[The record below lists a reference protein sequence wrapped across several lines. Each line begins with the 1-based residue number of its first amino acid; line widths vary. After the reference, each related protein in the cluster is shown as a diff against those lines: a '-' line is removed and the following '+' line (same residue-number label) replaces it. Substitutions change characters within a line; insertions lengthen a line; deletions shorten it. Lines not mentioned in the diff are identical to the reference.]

1 MIAHLSGVVSAVSP
15 DQAVVDVGGVGLAV
29 SCTPSTLATLR
40 IGTSARLATSLVV
53 REDSLTLYG
62 FLDDDE
68 RGLFELLQTASG
80 VGPRLAQAVLAI
92 HRPAAIRRAVASS
105 DVAALTQ
112 VPGIGK
118 KGAERLLIDLKDR
131 LGAGPETGSGS
142 PVDGSGAALGEPGW
156 RRSLMQALLG
166 LGWNPREAEA
176 ALQAVTPEAEDR
188 IERGESVEV
197 GVLLRQALSSLDR
210 L

>member
-15 DQAVVDVGGVGLAV
+15 DQAVVDIGGVGLAV

-40 IGTSARLATSLVV
+40 TGTATRLATSLVV

-62 FLDDDE
+62 FVDDDE
-68 RGLFELLQTASG
+68 RSLFELLQTASG

-131 LGAGPETGSGS
+131 LGSGPETGSGS
-142 PVDGSGAALGEPGW
+142 SAAGAGAPENESGW
-156 RRSLMQALLG
+156 RRSLLQALLG

-176 ALQAVTPEAEDR
+176 ALQAVAPEAEER
-188 IERGESVEV
+188 IERGDSVDV
-197 GVLLRQALSSLDR
+197 GTLLRQALSSLDR

>member
-1 MIAHLSGVVSAVSP
+1 MISHVTGVVSAVGP

-29 SCTPSTLATLR
+29 SCTPSTLAGLR
-40 IGTSARLATSLVV
+40 IGIGARLATSLVV

-62 FLDDDE
+62 FVDDDE
-68 RGLFELLQTASG
+68 RSLFELLQTASG

-92 HRPAAIRRAVASS
+92 HRPSAIRRAVASS

-112 VPGIGK
+112 VPGIGR

-131 LGAGPETGSGS
+131 LGAGPEYGVGPLRSEAGSAAGS
-142 PVDGSGAALGEPGW
+142 DGW
-156 RRSLMQALLG
+156 RNSLMQALLG
-166 LGWNPREAEA
+166 LGWNPREVEVGLEA
-176 ALQAVTPEAEDR
+176 VAPQAQAR
-188 IERGESVEV
+188 IERGEDVDV
-197 GVLLRQALSSLDR
+197 GLLLRRALSSLDR

>member
-1 MIAHLSGVVSAVSP
+1 MIAHLSGVISAVTP
-15 DQAVVDVGGVGLAV
+15 DQAVIDVGGVGLAI

-40 IGTSARLATSLVV
+40 IGSAARLATSLVV

-62 FLDDDE
+62 FVDDDE
-68 RGLFELLQTASG
+68 RSLFELLQTASG

-131 LGAGPETGSGS
+131 LGAGPETASDAPG
-142 PVDGSGAALGEPGW
+142 DGSAAALDEPGW

-176 ALQAVTPEAEDR
+176 ALQAVTPEAEER
-188 IERGESVEV
+188 IARGASVEV
-197 GVLLRQALSSLDR
+197 GVLLRHALSSLDR

>member
-1 MIAHLSGVVSAVSP
+1 MIAHLTGVVSAVGP

-40 IGTSARLATSLVV
+40 TGTAARLATSLVV

-62 FLDDDE
+62 FVDDDE
-68 RGLFELLQTASG
+68 RTLFELLQTANG

-105 DVAALTQ
+105 DIAALTQ

-131 LGAGPETGSGS
+131 LGAGPETGSAGS
-142 PVDGSGAALGEPGW
+142 VPGSAVADGEPGW

-176 ALQAVTPEAEDR
+176 ALQAVTPEAEER
-188 IERGESVEV
+188 IERGDTVEV
-197 GVLLRQALSSLDR
+197 GALLRQALSSLDR

>member
-1 MIAHLSGVVSAVSP
+1 MIAHLSGVVSAVGP
-15 DQAVVDVGGVGLAV
+15 DQVVIDVGGAGLAV

-40 IGTSARLATSLVV
+40 IGTTARLATSLVV

-62 FLDDDE
+62 FVDDDE

-105 DVAALTQ
+105 DLAALTQ

-131 LGAGPETGSGS
+131 LGAGPETGSLS
-142 PVDGSGAALGEPGW
+142 HDDGSATVASEPGW

-188 IERGESVEV
+188 IEQGNSVDV
-197 GVLLRQALSSLDR
+197 GSLLRHALSGLDR

>member
-15 DQAVVDVGGVGLAV
+15 DQAVMDIGGVGLAV

-40 IGTSARLATSLVV
+40 IGTPARLATSLVV

-62 FLDDDE
+62 FVDDDE
-68 RGLFELLQTASG
+68 RSLFELLQTASG

-131 LGAGPETGSGS
+131 LGAGPESGS
-142 PVDGSGAALGEPGW
+142 EGLGATTGAALDEPGW

-176 ALQAVTPEAEDR
+176 ALVAVAPQAEDR

-197 GVLLRQALSSLDR
+197 GMLLRQALSSLDR

>member
-1 MIAHLSGVVSAVSP
+1 MIAHLNGVVSALGP
-15 DQAVVDVGGVGLAV
+15 DLAVLEVGGVGLAV
-29 SCTPSTLATLR
+29 SCAPSTLATLR
-40 IGTSARLATSLVV
+40 IGTATRLATSLVV

-62 FLDDDE
+62 FVDDDE
-68 RGLFELLQTASG
+68 RILFELLQTASG

-131 LGAGPETGSGS
+131 LGTGPESG
-142 PVDGSGAALGEPGW
+142 PIGAADGAGLPGGEPGW

-166 LGWNPREAEA
+166 LGWNPREAQA
-176 ALQAVTPEAEDR
+176 ALQAVTPEAEER
-188 IERGESVEV
+188 IERGDSVEV
-197 GVLLRQALSSLDR
+197 GALLRQALSSLDR

>member
-1 MIAHLSGVVSAVSP
+1 LIAHLNGVVSAVGP
-15 DQAVVDVGGVGLAV
+15 DQAVVEVGGVGLAV

-40 IGTSARLATSLVV
+40 IGTATRLATSLVV

-62 FLDDDE
+62 FVDDDE

-92 HRPAAIRRAVASS
+92 HRPVAIRRAVASR

-131 LGAGPETGSGS
+131 LGSGPETGSDAAA
-142 PVDGSGAALGEPGW
+142 DGSISPSSEPGW

-176 ALQAVTPEAEDR
+176 ALQAVTPEAEER
-188 IERGESVEV
+188 IERGDSVEV
-197 GVLLRQALSSLDR
+197 GALLRQALASLDR

>member
-1 MIAHLSGVVSAVSP
+1 MIAHLAGVVSAVSP
-15 DQAVVDVGGVGLAV
+15 DQAVIDVGGVGLAV
-29 SCTPSTLATLR
+29 SCTPGTLVTLR
-40 IGTSARLATSLVV
+40 TGTPARLATSLVV

-62 FLDDDE
+62 FVDDDE
-68 RGLFELLQTASG
+68 RSLFELLQTATG

-92 HRPAAIRRAVASS
+92 HRPSAIRRAVASG

-131 LGAGPETGSGS
+131 LGTAPETGSAG
-142 PVDGSGAALGEPGW
+142 VGGGQAAPGEPGW

-166 LGWNPREAEA
+166 LGWTPREAEA
-176 ALQAVTPEAEDR
+176 ALQAVTAEAEER
-188 IERGESVEV
+188 IERGDSVEV
-197 GVLLRQALSSLDR
+197 GALLRQALSSLDR

>member
-1 MIAHLSGVVSAVSP
+1 VIAHLSGVVSAVSP
-15 DQAVVDVGGVGLAV
+15 DLAVVDVGGVGLAI

-40 IGTSARLATSLVV
+40 IGTAARLATSLVV

-62 FLDDDE
+62 FVDDDE

-131 LGAGPETGSGS
+131 LGSGPETASGS
-142 PVDGSGAALGEPGW
+142 PAGGPIGALGEPGW

>member
-1 MIAHLSGVVSAVSP
+1 MIAHLTGVVSAVGP
-15 DQAVVDVGGVGLAV
+15 DQAVVDIGGVGLAV

-40 IGTSARLATSLVV
+40 TGTASRLATSLVV

-62 FLDDDE
+62 FVDDDE
-68 RGLFELLQTASG
+68 RSLFELLQTASG
-80 VGPRLAQAVLAI
+80 VGPRLAQAILAI
-92 HRPAAIRRAVASS
+92 HRPGAIRRAVASS

-131 LGAGPETGSGS
+131 LGTGPEPT
-142 PVDGSGAALGEPGW
+142 SGASTGGGGLPGGETGW

-166 LGWNPREAEA
+166 LGWGPREAEA
-176 ALQAVTPEAEDR
+176 ALQAVTPEAEER
-188 IERGESVEV
+188 IERGDTVEV
-197 GVLLRQALSSLDR
+197 GALLRQALSSLDR

>member
-1 MIAHLSGVVSAVSP
+1 MIAHLAGVVSAVSP
-15 DQAVVDVGGVGLAV
+15 EQAIIDIGGVGLAV
-29 SCTPSTLATLR
+29 SCTPGTLATLR
-40 IGTSARLATSLVV
+40 TGTATRLATSLVV

-62 FLDDDE
+62 FVDDDE
-68 RGLFELLQTASG
+68 RSLFELLQTATG

-92 HRPAAIRRAVASS
+92 HRPSAIRRAVAGG

-131 LGAGPETGSGS
+131 LGSGPETSSGT
-142 PVDGSGAALGEPGW
+142 AADAAAAPGGESSW

-176 ALQAVTPEAEDR
+176 ALQAVTPEAEERIDR
-188 IERGESVEV
+188 GASVEV
-197 GVLLRQALSSLDR
+197 GALLRQALSSLDR

>member
-1 MIAHLSGVVSAVSP
+1 MISHLSGTVSALGP
-15 DQAVVDVGGVGLAV
+15 DQAVIDIGGVGLAV
-29 SCTPSTLATLR
+29 SCTPSTLAGLR
-40 IGTSARLATSLVV
+40 RGEAARLATSLVV

-62 FLDDDE
+62 FADDDE
-68 RGLFELLQTASG
+68 RGVFEILQTASG

-92 HRPAAIRRAVASS
+92 HRPTEVRRAVAAG

-131 LGAGPETGSGS
+131 LGAGPDSGS
-142 PVDGSGAALGEPGW
+142 LGESVSRAGLGTGW
-156 RRSLMQALLG
+156 RGPLLEALIG
-166 LGWNPREAEA
+166 LGWGAREVESALHAVAPEA
-176 ALQAVTPEAEDR
+176 ASR
-188 IERGESVEV
+188 IESGQPVEV
-197 GVLLRQALSSLDR
+197 ADLLRRALATLDR

>member
-1 MIAHLSGVVSAVSP
+1 VIAHLSGVVSAVGP
-15 DQAVVDVGGVGLAV
+15 DLAVVDVGGVGLAV

-40 IGTSARLATSLVV
+40 TGTPARLATSLVV

-62 FLDDDE
+62 FVDDDE
-68 RGLFELLQTASG
+68 RSLFELLQTASG

-105 DVAALTQ
+105 DVAVLTQ

-131 LGAGPETGSGS
+131 LGAGPETGSG
-142 PVDGSGAALGEPGW
+142 PAAGMAASVPGEPGW

-176 ALQAVTPEAEDR
+176 AVTAVTPEAEER
-188 IERGESVEV
+188 IERGDSVEV
-197 GVLLRQALSSLDR
+197 GVLLRQALSGLDR

>member
-1 MIAHLSGVVSAVSP
+1 MIAHLTGIVSAVSP
-15 DQAVVDVGGVGLAV
+15 DQAVVDIGGVGLAV

-40 IGTSARLATSLVV
+40 TGTAVRLATSLVV

-62 FLDDDE
+62 FVDDDE
-68 RGLFELLQTASG
+68 RSLFELLQTASG

-131 LGAGPETGSGS
+131 LGSGPETHSGGAL
-142 PVDGSGAALGEPGW
+142 DGITAAEGEVGW
-156 RRSLMQALLG
+156 RRSLSQALQG
-166 LGWNPREAEA
+166 LGWNPRETEA
-176 ALQAVTPEAEDR
+176 ALQAVTPEADAR
-188 IERGESVEV
+188 IERGDSVEV
-197 GVLLRQALSSLDR
+197 GALLRQALSSLDR

>member
-1 MIAHLSGVVSAVSP
+1 MIAHLSGVISAVSP
-15 DQAVVDVGGVGLAV
+15 DQAVLDIGGVGLAV

-40 IGTSARLATSLVV
+40 IGTPARLATSLVV

-62 FLDDDE
+62 FVDDDE
-68 RGLFELLQTASG
+68 RSLFELLQTASG

-131 LGAGPETGSGS
+131 LGAGPESGSG
-142 PVDGSGAALGEPGW
+142 GLGEATGAALDEPGW
-156 RRSLMQALLG
+156 RRSLMRALLG

-176 ALQAVTPEAEDR
+176 ALQAVTPQAEDR

>member
-1 MIAHLSGVVSAVSP
+1 MISHLTGVVSAVGP

-29 SCTPSTLATLR
+29 SCTPSTLAGLR
-40 IGTSARLATSLVV
+40 IGTGARLATSLVV

-62 FLDDDE
+62 FVDDDE
-68 RGLFELLQTASG
+68 RTLFELLQTASG

-92 HRPAAIRRAVASS
+92 HRPAEIRRAVASS

-112 VPGIGK
+112 VPGIGR

-131 LGAGPETGSGS
+131 LGAGPEFG
-142 PVDGSGAALGEPGW
+142 VGAPRPDHASAADSDGW
-156 RRSLMQALLG
+156 RNSLMQALLG
-166 LGWNPREAEA
+166 LGWNPREVEA
-176 ALQAVTPEAEDR
+176 GLAAVEPQAQAR
-188 IERGESVEV
+188 IERGEGVDV
-197 GVLLRQALSSLDR
+197 GLLLRQALSSLDR

>member
-1 MIAHLSGVVSAVSP
+1 MIAHLTGVVSAVSP
-15 DQAVVDVGGVGLAV
+15 DQAVVDIGGVGLAV

-40 IGTSARLATSLVV
+40 TGTAVRLATSLVV

-62 FLDDDE
+62 FVDDDE
-68 RGLFELLQTASG
+68 RSLFELLQTASG

-92 HRPAAIRRAVASS
+92 HRPGAIRRAVASS

-131 LGAGPETGSGS
+131 LGTGPETHPGGSM
-142 PVDGSGAALGEPGW
+142 DGLTPAAGEAGW
-156 RRSLMQALLG
+156 RRSLSQALLG
-166 LGWNPREAEA
+166 LGWNPRETEA
-176 ALQAVTPEAEDR
+176 ALQAVTPEADAR
-188 IERGESVEV
+188 IERGASVEV
-197 GVLLRQALSSLDR
+197 GALLRQALSSLDR

>member
-1 MIAHLSGVVSAVSP
+1 MIAHLSGVVSAVGP
-15 DQAVVDVGGVGLAV
+15 DQAVVDIGGVGLAV

-40 IGTSARLATSLVV
+40 TGTAARLATSLVV

-62 FLDDDE
+62 FVDDDE
-68 RGLFELLQTASG
+68 RTIFELLQTASG

-92 HRPAAIRRAVASS
+92 HRPAAIRRAVATS
-105 DVAALTQ
+105 DLAALTQ

-131 LGAGPETGSGS
+131 LGSGPESGS
-142 PVDGSGAALGEPGW
+142 VGSPDGTAGASAEAGW
-156 RRSLMQALLG
+156 RRSLLQALLG

-176 ALQAVTPEAEDR
+176 AVQAVTPEAEER

-197 GVLLRQALSSLDR
+197 GALLRQALSSLDR

>member
-1 MIAHLSGVVSAVSP
+1 MIAALSGVVSAVSP
-15 DQAVVDVGGVGLAV
+15 DQAVVDVGGMGLAV

-40 IGTSARLATSLVV
+40 IGTPARLATSLVV

-62 FLDDDE
+62 FVDDDE

-80 VGPRLAQAVLAI
+80 VGPRLAQAILAI

-131 LGAGPETGSGS
+131 LGAGPDT
-142 PVDGSGAALGEPGW
+142 GSGAAPDGSAAPPGEPGW
-156 RRSLMQALLG
+156 RRSVLQALLG

-188 IERGESVEV
+188 IERGDSVEV

>member
-1 MIAHLSGVVSAVSP
+1 MIAHLNGVVSAVGP
-15 DQAVVDVGGVGLAV
+15 DLAVLEVGGVGLAV

-40 IGTSARLATSLVV
+40 IGTATRLATSLVV

-62 FLDDDE
+62 FIDDDE
-68 RGLFELLQTASG
+68 RTLFELLQTASG

-131 LGAGPETGSGS
+131 LGAGPDSGPS
-142 PVDGSGAALGEPGW
+142 GPADGVGFPGGEPSW

-176 ALQAVTPEAEDR
+176 ALQAVTPEAEER
-188 IERGESVEV
+188 IERGDSVEV
-197 GVLLRQALSSLDR
+197 GALLRQALSSLDR